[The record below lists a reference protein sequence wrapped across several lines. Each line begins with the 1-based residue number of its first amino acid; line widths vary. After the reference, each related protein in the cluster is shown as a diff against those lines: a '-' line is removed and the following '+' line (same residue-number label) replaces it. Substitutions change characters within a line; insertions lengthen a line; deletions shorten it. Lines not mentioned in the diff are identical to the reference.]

1 MHKQLA
7 LFDLDHTLLPLDSD
21 QAWGRF
27 IARVGWRE
35 PAEHAALIDEHYG
48 HYAAGTL
55 DMDAYLEVTLA
66 PLTRYPRAQL
76 ESWRAR
82 FMDEV
87 IRPAIRPQARAL
99 VDRHRKNGDLCCIV
113 TATNVFVTGPIA
125 AEFGVEHLLGIEL
138 ATDDGTPGGQFTG
151 RSTGVPSFREG
162 KIVRTTA
169 WLESLG
175 YTPADFE
182 RTYFYSD
189 SINDVPL
196 LDYVTHPVATNPDNQ
211 LSHVAGRRGWPVM
224 NLF

>member
-1 MHKQLA
+1 MHRNLA

-27 IARVGWRE
+27 ITRVGSLE
-35 PAEHAALIDEHYG
+35 DDTHAALIDEHYG
-48 HYAAGTL
+48 RYAAGTL
-55 DMDAYLEVTLA
+55 DMDAYLAVTLA

-76 ESWRAR
+76 ERWHAQ

-87 IRPAIRPQARAL
+87 IRPAITPQARAL
-99 VDRHRKNGDLCCIV
+99 VDRHRESGDLCCIV

-125 AEFGVEHLLGIEL
+125 AEFGIEHLLGIEL
-138 ATDDGTPGGQFTG
+138 DTDDGTPVGRFTG

-162 KIVRTTA
+162 KVVRTNA
-169 WLESLG
+169 WLDSLG
-175 YTPADFE
+175 YAPSDFE

-196 LDYVTHPVATNPDNQ
+196 LDYVTHPVATNPDAR
-211 LSHVAGRRGWPVM
+211 LSHVAGTRGWPVM
-224 NLF
+224 KLF